1 MSAAPF
7 RIGSV
12 RKAWAHTVGAL
23 ALCVAAVSA
32 VQNPPPSETGLPP
45 ANIDAGMRLFRER
58 CAECHGADGRGVAR
72 HDLTRLWAAGAT
84 DAQVSGVIRSGVP
97 NTIMPSS
104 SAPDDEIRAIVSYL
118 RSLNTVTGEE
128 PSTGS
133 LAAGEKTFQA
143 MCATCHAIDGR
154 GGRLGPDLS
163 RAGQTQS
170 RQQLT
175 TSIRTPNMAVAN
187 GYRAVTLVT
196 RDGRRIRGA
205 EKSED
210 AFSIQ
215 IMDTQERLQG
225 YLKADLRE
233 IIVEPASLMPA
244 FPAERLSN
252 RDLDDLLT
260 FLSRGAAPA
269 ASRR

>member
-1 MSAAPF
+1 MSAAGPGLAVV
-7 RIGSV
+7 RI
-12 RKAWAHTVGAL
+12 ALAHTLVAV
-23 ALCVAAVSA
+23 ALCAAAVSA
-32 VQNPPPSETGLPP
+32 AQNPPPPNTQSGD
-45 ANIDAGMRLFRER
+45 ANITLGTKLFRER
-58 CAECHGADGRGVAR
+58 CAECHGADAKGVAR

-84 DAQVSGVIRSGVP
+84 DAQVFGVIRSGVP

-104 SAPDDEIRAIVSYL
+104 SAPDDEIRAIVAYL
-118 RSLNTVTGEE
+118 RSLNTTTAEGA
-128 PSTGS
+128 SSGS
-133 LAAGEKTFQA
+133 VAAGEKTFQA
-143 MCATCHAIDGR
+143 LCANCHALGGR

-175 TSIRTPNMAVAN
+175 TAIRTPSAAVAN
-187 GYRAVTLVT
+187 GYRAVTLVL
-196 RDGRRIRGA
+196 RDGRRIRGT

-225 YLKADLRE
+225 YLKADLQE
-233 IIVEPASLMPA
+233 IIAEPASLMPA
-244 FPAERLSN
+244 FPADRLTD

-260 FLSRGAAPA
+260 FLSSAAGPA
-269 ASRR
+269 PPRR